1 MRVARSGL
9 WVPGMGGGGGVG
21 GERRDSYLKVTG
33 LLIGEFKL
41 NPKETNVGVA
51 QV

>member
-9 WVPGMGGGGGVG
+9 WVPGMGGGGE
-21 GERRDSYLKVTG
+21 GEEG
-33 LLIGEFKL
+33 LLFKSDGVV
-41 NPKETNVGVA
+41 PKETNVGVA